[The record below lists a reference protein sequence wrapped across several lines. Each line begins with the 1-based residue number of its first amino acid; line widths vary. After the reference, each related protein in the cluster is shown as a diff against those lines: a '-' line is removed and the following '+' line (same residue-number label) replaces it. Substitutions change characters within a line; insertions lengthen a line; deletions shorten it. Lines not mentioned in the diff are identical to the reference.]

1 MEKVVLVGID
11 ISKDDI
17 HACLKESVGDA
28 GSRIRG
34 THKFPNS
41 HLGFTE
47 LQYWV
52 SQRSREASSVCYVME
67 ATGSYYENLAYFLY
81 ENHLHVSVVLANK
94 IKYYA
99 KSQNLKTKT
108 DKVDA
113 CLIADFGLSQKP
125 ALWQPLSCDYK
136 QLRDLC
142 RERISLQQAR
152 SRAKCQLDAMH
163 HSHDKLASILR
174 IKEEQIAL
182 YEKLLLEI
190 EQEIQEKV
198 SSDAEL
204 SRKVSQIREVKG
216 LGLLTILTVLCETNG
231 FLLFGNIRQV
241 VSYAGLDVK
250 MSQSGHYQG
259 RTRISKQ
266 GNTRIRGCLYM
277 PALSAVR
284 SNEPIRNLHLRICE
298 RNPSIRIKGII
309 AAMRKL
315 LVLIF

>member
-28 GSRIRG
+28 GSKLKG

-47 LQYWV
+47 LLYWV
-52 SQRSREASSVCYVME
+52 SQRSREASSVWYVME
-67 ATGSYYENLAYFLY
+67 ATGSNYENLAYFLY
-81 ENHLHVSVVLANK
+81 ENHLKVSVVLANK

-113 CLIADFGLSQKP
+113 SLIADFGLSQKP
-125 ALWQPLSCDYK
+125 ALWQPMSCDYR

-163 HSHDKLASILR
+163 HSHDKLAGILR

-182 YEKLLLEI
+182 YEKLL
-190 EQEIQEKV
+190 
-198 SSDAEL
+198 
-204 SRKVSQIREVKG
+204 
-216 LGLLTILTVLCETNG
+216 
-231 FLLFGNIRQV
+231 
-241 VSYAGLDVK
+241 
-250 MSQSGHYQG
+250 
-259 RTRISKQ
+259 
-266 GNTRIRGCLYM
+266 
-277 PALSAVR
+277 P
-284 SNEPIRNLHLRICE
+284 
-298 RNPSIRIKGII
+298 
-309 AAMRKL
+309 
-315 LVLIF
+315 

>member
-1 MEKVVLVGID
+1 MEKVVVGID

-41 HLGFTE
+41 HIGFTE

-52 SQRSREASSVCYVME
+52 SKRSHGADSVCYVME

-81 ENHLHVSVVLANK
+81 ENHLKVSVVLANK

-125 ALWQPLSCDYK
+125 ALCQPMSCDYR

-182 YEKLLLEI
+182 YDKLL
-190 EQEIQEKV
+190 
-198 SSDAEL
+198 
-204 SRKVSQIREVKG
+204 
-216 LGLLTILTVLCETNG
+216 
-231 FLLFGNIRQV
+231 
-241 VSYAGLDVK
+241 
-250 MSQSGHYQG
+250 
-259 RTRISKQ
+259 
-266 GNTRIRGCLYM
+266 
-277 PALSAVR
+277 P
-284 SNEPIRNLHLRICE
+284 
-298 RNPSIRIKGII
+298 
-309 AAMRKL
+309 
-315 LVLIF
+315 